1 LKFDFRCRF
10 AWGPPLNPSTFQT
23 RDVLAAAPGQLLAIA
38 ISGLDSPEISTVPK
52 KVPSL
57 LSPTGAAVAV
67 LDH

>member
-1 LKFDFRCRF
+1 
-10 AWGPPLNPSTFQT
+10 
-23 RDVLAAAPGQLLAIA
+23 VLAAAPGQLLAIA